1 MIAARAAK
9 LAKLTAPRQ
18 LIERIGGLNK
28 EVVSA
33 QPPS

>member
-1 MIAARAAK
+1 VRAAAK
-9 LAKLTAPRQ
+9 LTKLAALRR

-33 QPPS
+33 VPAS